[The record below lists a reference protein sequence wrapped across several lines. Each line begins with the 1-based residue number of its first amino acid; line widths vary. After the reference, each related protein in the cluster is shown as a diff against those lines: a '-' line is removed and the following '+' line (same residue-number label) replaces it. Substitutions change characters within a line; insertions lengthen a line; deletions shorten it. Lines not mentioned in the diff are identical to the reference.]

1 MRLSYPVEHRRT
13 ALGLPRW
20 ESFRFH
26 LCVHF
31 DSLEFMNRLI
41 LSYIFLAVAITVGAS
56 ACKSNNPGTPP
67 PPPAPIPP
75 AGYAGDVPLPPEQ
88 GGNTGGRFG
97 FTGASPA
104 TSSGAAPSAP
114 GPAPAPT
121 APTPPPSSAPTAAE
135 MPFANPVPGNPLAV
149 TLPGANA
156 SLGQISVEKFDSSN
170 NPTGEP
176 LKRGTQV
183 QIPDPNNP
191 GKKIYF
197 KVP

>member
-1 MRLSYPVEHRRT
+1 
-13 ALGLPRW
+13 
-20 ESFRFH
+20 
-26 LCVHF
+26 
-31 DSLEFMNRLI
+31 MNRLI
-41 LSYIFLAVAITVGAS
+41 LSSIFLAVAISVGAS
-56 ACKSNNPGTPP
+56 ACKTNNPGTPP
-67 PPPAPIPP
+67 PPPAPVPP
-75 AGYAGDVPLPPEQ
+75 AGYAGDVPLPPAQ
-88 GGNTGGRFG
+88 GGSTGGRFG
-97 FTGASPA
+97 FTGAAPA
-104 TSSGAAPSAP
+104 TSSGTAPSAP
-114 GPAPAPT
+114 GPAPAPAPT